1 MTSTSYQPFTYAIE
15 NVKGFLDPAEG
26 EALHKLAFEA
36 ALLGPILEVGSYC
49 GKSTHYLGFGAQQ
62 RDGQVFAL
70 DHHRGSEEHQ
80 LGEGYH
86 DPDLYDAEVEA
97 MDSLPYFRRVIRRA
111 GLEDTIVP
119 VVADSATA
127 ARYWATPLAMVFI
140 DGGHSLAQA
149 MTDWRSWGHHVIKGG
164 TLAIHDIFENP
175 EEGGQAPFEIYKMA
189 LASGLYENVDRVKTL
204 AVLRRI

>member
-1 MTSTSYQPFTYAIE
+1 MSAASYQPFKYPIE

-36 ALLGPILEVGSYC
+36 APRGPILEVGSYC
-49 GKSTHYLGFGAQQ
+49 GKSTHYLGLAAKQQ
-62 RDGQVFAL
+62 GGQVYAL

-97 MDSLPYFRRVIRRA
+97 MDSLPYFRRVMRRA
-111 GLEDTIVP
+111 QLEGTVIP
-119 VVADSATA
+119 LVADSATMG
-127 ARYWATPLAMVFI
+127 RYWATPLSMVFI
-140 DGGHSLAQA
+140 DGGHSLEQA
-149 MTDWRSWGHHVIKGG
+149 LTDWRTWSPHVMPGG

-175 EEGGQAPFEIYKMA
+175 EEGGQAPFTIYKHA
-189 LASGLYENVDRVKTL
+189 IASGLFEDVDRVKTL